1 MLITFRSV
9 LVSLLR
15 NGGLLVWAVG
25 LPLVLSVMFIFMFD
39 SLEQNDALGTLPV
52 VVVQESVEGDAGFDG
67 SELDE
72 LRNLD
77 LGSLDASALAG
88 LVDPEAFERTAFYRF
103 VRALSS
109 EGDEEGAAGAGES
122 NQGLLAVTYVPTE
135 EEARGLVEQSQGA
148 DDAFVGYLLFEGGE
162 PHACLY
168 PTGSTMAEEA
178 KQSIVVLL
186 MDQYASRSALVRS
199 LAELD
204 PMALLDAQ
212 VVQRLFEP
220 IQATERVSVTE
231 NPLSEKARYYF
242 ALLGFAAL
250 SCANFGMVAVGGLR
264 ASSGPLGARRAVGG
278 ISHGRALAGTLL
290 AAWAASFI
298 CLLVV
303 FLFMRLTVDF
313 GNRDVGCLA
322 VLAVSSLAAVSLGCL
337 VAVIPRIPEGARSGI
352 ITIVTCFSALFTG
365 LYGEPTMKLADAVAQ
380 ACPASALVNPA
391 AQITEALYGLMYYD
405 SFTPAASHLGIL
417 LAMTAIM
424 FALSV
429 RALGRQRYASL

>member
-1 MLITFRSV
+1 MLVTFRAV
-9 LVSLLR
+9 FVSLMR
-15 NGGLLVWAVG
+15 NAGLLVWAVG

-52 VVVQESVEGDAGFDG
+52 VVVRDDGEAAVGGFKPD
-67 SELDE
+67 D

-77 LGSLDASALAG
+77 LGNLDASALAG
-88 LVDPEAFERTAFYRF
+88 LVDPEAFERAAFYRF
-103 VRALSS
+103 VRELSA
-109 EGDEEGAAGAGES
+109 EGDGGEDGAG
-122 NQGLLAVTYVPTE
+122 LLSVTYAPTE
-135 EEARGLVEQSQGA
+135 AEAKRLVEQSQGA

-186 MDQYASRSALVRS
+186 MDQYASRSRLVAS
-199 LAELD
+199 VVEHD
-204 PMALLDAQ
+204 PMAMLDAQ
-212 VVQRLFEP
+212 VIQRFFEP
-220 IQATERVSVTE
+220 IEATKRVSVTE

-264 ASSGPLGARRAVGG
+264 ACSGPLGARRAVGG
-278 ISHGRALAGTLL
+278 VSHGRALAGTLL

-298 CLLVV
+298 CLLAV
-303 FLFMRLTVDF
+303 FLFMGLTVDF
-313 GNRDVGCLA
+313 GNREWGCLA
-322 VLAVSSLAAVSLGCL
+322 VLVVSSLAAVSLGCL
-337 VAVIPRIPEGARSGI
+337 VAVIPKIPDAARSGI

-380 ACPASALVNPA
+380 AFPASALVNPA

-405 SFTPAASHLGIL
+405 SFAPTATHLGIL
-417 LAMTAIM
+417 LVMAAIM
-424 FALSV
+424 FVLSA

>member
-39 SLEQNDALGTLPV
+39 SLEQNDALGRLPV
-52 VVVQESVEGDAGFDG
+52 VVVQDDGAEADLGGFEPD
-67 SELDE
+67 D

-77 LGSLDASALAG
+77 LGGLDASELAG
-88 LVDPEAFERTAFYRF
+88 LVDPEAFERTAFYQF
-103 VRALSS
+103 VRALSA
-109 EGDEEGAAGAGES
+109 EDDGGEDGA
-122 NQGLLAVTYVPTE
+122 GLLAVTYAPTE
-135 EEARGLVEQSQGA
+135 EEAKRLVEQSQGT
-148 DDAFVGYLLFEGGE
+148 DDAFVGYLLFQDGE
-162 PHACLY
+162 PQACLY

-199 LAELD
+199 LVERD

-220 IQATERVSVTE
+220 IEATKRVSVTE

-298 CLLVV
+298 CLLAV

-337 VAVIPRIPEGARSGI
+337 VAIPRIPEGARSGI

-365 LYGEPTMKLADAVAQ
+365 LYGEPTMRLADSVAQ

-405 SFTPAASHLGIL
+405 SFAPTAAHLGIL
-417 LAMTAIM
+417 LVMTAVM
-424 FALSV
+424 FALSA